1 MKFNTKFYDKS
12 YILDEIPS
20 NSYEYNINKKIA
32 IHIHIFY
39 IDMLDMFIDYLKN
52 SPYKFDL
59 LISVNS
65 EENKN
70 ICIKKINNNS
80 LKKLNKLLIKV
91 VPNIGRDIAPLLI
104 DFKEEQKEYDFI
116 CHIHTKKSLHNP
128 AQKNWNNYLLNNLIS
143 QSAIENIIYNF
154 IENNN
159 IGIIFPPIFPETF
172 HYILELNELDKLN
185 MRKLL
190 DRMNINF
197 IPDSSNFIF
206 PTGTM
211 FWYRKNVLKN
221 LFDLNL
227 LLDDLPKEPIPVT
240 GTILHAIER
249 LFGIVCEY
257 NGYKIKC
264 YIDRK
269 ELVNALFY
277 TYDLIEIRF
286 ENERIR
292 FENERIRFE
301 NERIRLNCN
310 WFNLFGISNNSEYLR
325 LTLFGIKFT
334 FRVNEDIINNLAWW
348 IPIRKLRDNFRN
360 KFK

>member
-20 NSYEYNINKKIA
+20 NSYEYNIDKKIA
-32 IHIHIFY
+32 IHIHVFY
-39 IDMLDMFIDYLKN
+39 IDMLDIFIDYLKN

-80 LKKLNKLLIKV
+80 LKKLNKLLIKI

-116 CHIHTKKSLHNP
+116 CHIHTKKSPHDVSL
-128 AQKNWNNYLLNNLIS
+128 KGWLDYLLTNLIS
-143 QSAIENIIYNF
+143 ESAIKNIIINF
-154 IENNN
+154 IQNEN
-159 IGIIFPPIFPETF
+159 IGIVFPPIFYKIYDTVL
-172 HYILELNELDKLN
+172 IAADKQN
-185 MRKLL
+185 MCKLL

-197 IPDSSNFIF
+197 ILDSNNFIF
-206 PTGTM
+206 PAGSM
-211 FWYRKNVLKN
+211 FWYKPDALKS
-221 LFDLNL
+221 LFLLNL
-227 LLDDLPKEPIPVT
+227 TYDDFPKEPISPSA
-240 GTILHAIER
+240 TISHAIER
-249 LFGIVCEY
+249 LFGIVAEY

-269 ELVNALFY
+269 ELMYSFY
-277 TYDLIEIRF
+277 NSYDLNDKLKSEYKL
-286 ENERIR
+286 NEKLK
-292 FENERIRFE
+292 
-301 NERIRLNCN
+301 LNCN
-310 WFNLFGISNNSEYLR
+310 WWTLFGISNNSEYLKF
-325 LTLFGIKFT
+325 TLFGLKIIIKMT
-334 FRVNEDIINNLAWW
+334 PEKIDKISWW
-348 IPIRKLRDNFRN
+348 IPVKKLRDNFRN